1 MNEWVNGIKKISGE
15 IWIIFRSA
23 AETWNPNKDDW
34 WKDLSEN
41 LENVIINYRGTEFE
55 QYTRSYVNAIL
66 NEIERRYKEV
76 KNEGM

>member
-15 IWIIFRSA
+15 VWLLFRSA
-23 AETWNPNKDDW
+23 AETWNPEKDEW

-55 QYTRSYVNAIL
+55 QYARNYINTVL
-66 NEIERRYKEV
+66 KEIERKYKEG
-76 KNEGM
+76 KP